1 MVAFGSYFMK
11 KLIQMFR
18 DTLMIN
24 GINTIIVAMIAIN
37 VFIKVALK
45 NKKAITKAATANAT
59 PTP

>member
-1 MVAFGSYFMK
+1 MK

-45 NKKAITKAATANAT
+45 NKKAITKAATAKAT